1 METLEDAEDD
11 EEKDKETSGE
21 EQLAQTHFRLHHWK
35 PPLTYFICPSSKLFL
50 PGHVFALF
58 HGSSGTYF
66 PPAKFHFDIAEES
79 SSRFSG

>member
-58 HGSSGTYF
+58 LCFKWNIF
-66 PPAKFHFDIAEES
+66 PTSKVS
-79 SSRFSG
+79 L